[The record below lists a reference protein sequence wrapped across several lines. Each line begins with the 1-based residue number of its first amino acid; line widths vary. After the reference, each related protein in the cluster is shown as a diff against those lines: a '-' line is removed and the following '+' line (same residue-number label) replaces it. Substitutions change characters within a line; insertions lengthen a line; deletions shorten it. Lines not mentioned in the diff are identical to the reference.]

1 MNFEEALR
9 YELNSINEIK
19 NKIYPLYA
27 PKDTTAPFLV
37 YRKNK
42 LKYLMTVDCRRNG
55 IEAEYL
61 IVLISKSYA
70 EAQNISNNIM
80 GILFNMFARQI
91 GDNGPYIQSIDIT
104 YMGDEYEYETD
115 LIRSNFILQVN
126 Y

>member
-9 YELNSINEIK
+9 YELNNINEIK

-27 PKDTTAPFLV
+27 PKDATAPFLV

-42 LKYLMTVDCRRNG
+42 LKYLMTIDGRRNG
-55 IEAEYL
+55 IEAEYGL
-61 IVLISKSYA
+61 VLITKTYS

-80 GILFNMFARQI
+80 NVLFDMFSRQI
-91 GDNGPYIQSIDIT
+91 GNNGPYIQALDIT
-104 YMGDEYEYETD
+104 YMGDEYEYEAD
-115 LIRSNFILQVN
+115 VIRSNFILEVK